1 MIKRLLA
8 ITTIAIAAMILASC
22 DTTPEAAP
30 DAPTR
35 GIWDESTFVS
45 AYFGLRFDLA
55 SGWTAMSD
63 GNIASMF
70 RHQDGNYEQIPQGSQ
85 VTPDMYEKLETL
97 GIIDLSAS
105 GGMGTRGVTLRIGR
119 FSDDEADM
127 TALQFL
133 ENMVEEMSLPDTTE
147 VVIHEDTM
155 RIGAQDWYF
164 ASFVYDFRNEVAY
177 NWYFV
182 NVDGRFMR
190 SIIVSHFGD
199 GNLDETLELFR
210 PY

>member
-1 MIKRLLA
+1 MIKRLFA
-8 ITTIAIAAMILASC
+8 VTIIAIAVMMLAAC

-35 GIWDESTFVS
+35 GIWEENTFVS

-55 SGWTAMSD
+55 IGWTAMSD

-70 RHQDGNYEQIPQGSQ
+70 RHQDENYEQIPQGSQ

-119 FSDDEADM
+119 LSDDEAGI
-127 TALQFL
+127 TATQFL
-133 ENMVEEMSLPDTTE
+133 ENMVEEMNLPDTTE
-147 VVIHEDTM
+147 VIISPNTM
-155 RIGAQDWYF
+155 RIGTQDWHF
-164 ASFVYDFRNEVAY
+164 ASFAYDFRDEVAH

-199 GNLDETLELFR
+199 DNLDETLELFR